1 MGFGRGL
8 HQRQEWVMRHNRRRN
23 RWKALTLALTV
34 ALTGCLTGLS
44 LKADNYT
51 PDEAYRQSL
60 RAQGFPEDYLK
71 PLDQLHQKHP
81 NWVFQSVVTG
91 IDWKTF
97 IDNEDMGTKSLI
109 SNSDKQAVSSWKSLA
124 DGAYNWETSQ
134 WTVYDGTGWVRAS
147 RELVEYYA
155 DPRNQFGE
163 KEIFQFLSNA
173 YHPESQN
180 EEGLQRALR
189 NTFMASSNKLV
200 SDSAGNTYTYVEAI
214 MDAAE
219 YAGLSPYAIG
229 TKIRL
234 EQGVNGNSGSIS
246 GNFVGIKG
254 SYAGLYNYFNHG
266 AYNAN
271 GLGAIE
277 NGLIYARGDTITNAQ
292 LRQNMRI
299 PWTNQYDSILGG
311 AYKYADY
318 TRYGQ
323 DTNYFEKFNVVYD
336 GGYGLFYHQ
345 YFTHIRGANS
355 LGIAQSASYEGMDDI
370 KLVFRIPVYLNMP
383 SAPCPMPTRD
393 GSPNYKLADLSV
405 NGYSLT
411 PTFNTDTLTY
421 SIIVDENVSEVT
433 VSARAY
439 DAAHASISGTGTI
452 SLKHGQ
458 NEVLVT
464 VTAGNGTKRT
474 YTLLITRQGSAA
486 VPEYHLPESA
496 VVDTANGYL
505 HGIEP
510 GTSVQSFLSGMTLK
524 NCTAVI
530 QNSNGS
536 TNSGQMGT
544 GNLLVIKSEEGE
556 ILNQYRVVI
565 FGDVNGDGRITSVDM
580 LLGQKHILLTQ
591 MQTGANMKAID
602 VNHDGKIRSVDLLLM
617 QKYAL
622 GTGTISQR

>member
-1 MGFGRGL
+1 
-8 HQRQEWVMRHNRRRN
+8 MRHNRRRN

-458 NEVLVT
+458 NEVPVT

-474 YTLLITRQGSAA
+474 YTLLIARRGSDPEPVPKPEFKLPDYA
-486 VPEYHLPESA
+486 VISGQ
-496 VVDTANGYL
+496 TGYL

-510 GTSVQSFLSGMTLK
+510 GTMAQSFLDGMTLK
-524 NCTAVI
+524 NCNAEI
-530 QNSNGS
+530 HKADGS
-536 TNSGQMGT
+536 INTGRIGT
-544 GNLLVIKSEEGE
+544 GNQIVIMNSSGE
-556 ILNQYRVVI
+556 SVAKYQVVVY
-565 FGDVNGDGRITSVDM
+565 GDVNGDGKITAADLGLVQRHVLHIQMQEEVYFVATDVNRDQRITAADM
-580 LLGQKHILLTQ
+580 YYVQQHILHNVVIPQ
-591 MQTGANMKAID
+591 GE
-602 VNHDGKIRSVDLLLM
+602 
-617 QKYAL
+617 
-622 GTGTISQR
+622 